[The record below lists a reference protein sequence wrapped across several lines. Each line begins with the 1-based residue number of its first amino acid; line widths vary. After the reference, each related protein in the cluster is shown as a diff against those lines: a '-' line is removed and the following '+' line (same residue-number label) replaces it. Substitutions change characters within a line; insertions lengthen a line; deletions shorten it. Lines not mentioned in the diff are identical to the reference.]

1 MDEIMYTVVILVSII
16 ITSYIANKICNI
28 MDNDFEF
35 EKTIEESKNIVSGIF
50 TIEFR
55 TIKKFISELFYNK
68 NNFGKFIGVIIT
80 ILSIPAIGCFTIGMI
95 IILICKLGKIIYLL
109 GDKK

>member
-1 MDEIMYTVVILVSII
+1 MNEIMYTVVILVSII

-28 MDNDFEF
+28 MDNDYEF
-35 EKTIEESKNIVSGIF
+35 EKVIDDSKNVVIGVF

-55 TIKKFISELFYNK
+55 AIRTFISELFYNK

-80 ILSIPAIGCFTIGMI
+80 ILSIPAIVCFTIGMI
-95 IILICKLGKIIYLL
+95 IILIFKLGKIIYLL